1 MNLLE
6 IMRRY
11 HRTFIIITINYIDY
25 RSSHKRMSDT
35 QTCMAVK
42 VSMSQSV

>member
-11 HRTFIIITINYIDY
+11 HRTLIIITITLTIE
-25 RSSHKRMSDT
+25 SHNRMSDT